1 MPHDSLVARVLELQD
16 LLREGLAVR
25 GALHTI
31 LNALLA
37 AKGVEVGHFADAD
50 PEALTPQE
58 LELKRAWDAARLAV
72 AHPMGA
78 ARKLQGS

>member
-1 MPHDSLVARVLELQD
+1 MPHDHLVARVLELQD

-25 GALHTI
+25 GALHAI

-37 AKGVEVGHFADAD
+37 AKEAEVGHFADAD
-50 PEALTPQE
+50 PEALKPHEQE
-58 LELKRAWDAARLAV
+58 LKQAWDAARLAV